1 MTKLEEYLNPLLLKK
16 NNFRKISFASLKKV
30 ISKLEINK
38 PPKIISVTGT
48 NGKGSTLEILS
59 RVLSN
64 NNYRVGLFSSP
75 HLIRFNERIR
85 INNVSISDD
94 EILKCLKKLEV
105 LEEYKDFNFFQ
116 LFSLVCFMI
125 FSKKQLD
132 VWLLEVG
139 LGGRYD
145 PVNCFDAD
153 ISVIT
158 KVAIDHEDILG
169 KGVENIGREKAGIIR
184 KNNVTIFGE
193 GKIPKSVDKIISN
206 LKPSFYK
213 VENSNIQLKN
223 FHKNSVAI
231 AEKIIDLEFKPL
243 NSTLELN
250 KLKNFSY
257 FGRTHLF
264 KKNLLLDV
272 SHNSDSINNLQ
283 SYLIHNFCDTPMRAI
298 FSCNK
303 SKEIE
308 ELCEPII
315 DLFDE
320 WFLPELDS
328 NRVKDNKIVKKYLKS
343 KGKKIK
349 LGYDINQIIKFLN
362 KNEKNRLNVAFGS
375 FILIGKIYEAYNL
388 KI

>member
-283 SYLIHNFCDTPMRAI
+283 SYLIHNFCDIPMRAI

-349 LGYDINQIIKFLN
+349 LGYDINQIIKILN
-362 KNEKNRLNVAFGS
+362 KNEKNGLNVAFGS

>member
-349 LGYDINQIIKFLN
+349 LGYDISQIIKILN
-362 KNEKNRLNVAFGS
+362 KNEKNGLNVAFGS

>member
-250 KLKNFSY
+250 KLKNFPY

-349 LGYDINQIIKFLN
+349 LGYDINQIIKILN
-362 KNEKNRLNVAFGS
+362 KNEKNGLNVAFGS

>member
-94 EILKCLKKLEV
+94 EILKCLKKLEA

-349 LGYDINQIIKFLN
+349 LGYDISQIIKILN
-362 KNEKNRLNVAFGS
+362 KNEKNGLNVAFGS

>member
-16 NNFRKISFASLKKV
+16 NNFRKVSFASLKKV
-30 ISKLEINK
+30 ISELEINI
-38 PPKIISVTGT
+38 PSKIISVTGT

-64 NNYRVGLFSSP
+64 NNYRVGLFTSP

-85 INNVSISDD
+85 INNEPVLDD
-94 EILKCLKKLEV
+94 EILQCLKKLEV
-105 LEEYKDFNFFQ
+105 LDEYKDFNFFQ

-158 KVAIDHEDILG
+158 KVALDHEDILG
-169 KGVENIGREKAGIIR
+169 KGIENIGREKAGIIR

-193 GKIPKSVDKIISN
+193 GKIPKSVDRVISK

-213 VENSNIQLKN
+213 VEDSNIQLKY

-243 NSTLELN
+243 NATLELN
-250 KLKNFSY
+250 KLKNLSY

-264 KKNLLLDV
+264 KENLLLDV

-283 SYLIHNFCDTPMRAI
+283 NYLIQNFYDIPKRAI

-320 WFLPELDS
+320 WFLPVLDS
-328 NRVKDNKIVKKYLKS
+328 NRMKDNVIIKKYLKS

>member
-38 PPKIISVTGT
+38 PPRIISVTGT

-75 HLIRFNERIR
+75 HLIKFNERIR

-243 NSTLELN
+243 NSTVELN

-362 KNEKNRLNVAFGS
+362 KNEKYRLNVAFGS

>member
-38 PPKIISVTGT
+38 PPRIISVTGT

-64 NNYRVGLFSSP
+64 NNFRVGLFSSP

-349 LGYDINQIIKFLN
+349 LGYDINQIIKILN
-362 KNEKNRLNVAFGS
+362 KNEKNGLNVAFGS

>member
-243 NSTLELN
+243 NSTVELN

-308 ELCEPII
+308 ELCEPLI

-349 LGYDINQIIKFLN
+349 LGYDINQIIKILN
-362 KNEKNRLNVAFGS
+362 KNEKNGLNVAFGS

>member
-1 MTKLEEYLNPLLLKK
+1 MTKLEEYLNPLLVKK

-308 ELCEPII
+308 ELCEPLI

-349 LGYDINQIIKFLN
+349 LGYDINQIIKILN
-362 KNEKNRLNVAFGS
+362 KNEKNGLNVAFGS

>member
-75 HLIRFNERIR
+75 HLIKFNERIR
-85 INNVSISDD
+85 INNVSVSDD

-193 GKIPKSVDKIISN
+193 GKIPKSVDKIISS
-206 LKPSFYK
+206 LEPSFYK

-243 NSTLELN
+243 NSTAELN

-349 LGYDINQIIKFLN
+349 LGYDINQIIKILN
-362 KNEKNRLNVAFGS
+362 KNEKNELNVAFGS

>member
-243 NSTLELN
+243 NSTRELN

-272 SHNSDSINNLQ
+272 SHNSDSINNLK

-349 LGYDINQIIKFLN
+349 LGYDISQIIKILN
-362 KNEKNRLNVAFGS
+362 KNEKNGLNVAFGS

>member
-243 NSTLELN
+243 NATLELN
-250 KLKNFSY
+250 KLKNLSY

-264 KKNLLLDV
+264 KENLLLAV

-349 LGYDINQIIKFLN
+349 LGYDISQIIKILN
-362 KNEKNRLNVAFGS
+362 KNEKNGLNVAFGS

>member
-30 ISKLEINK
+30 ISKLEIDK
-38 PPKIISVTGT
+38 PSKIISVTGT

-320 WFLPELDS
+320 WFLPKLDS
-328 NRVKDNKIVKKYLKS
+328 NRVKDNQIVKKYLKS

-349 LGYDINQIIKFLN
+349 LGYDINQIIKLLN
-362 KNEKNRLNVAFGS
+362 KNEKNGLNVAFGS

>member
-85 INNVSISDD
+85 VNNVSISDD

-349 LGYDINQIIKFLN
+349 LGYDISQIIKILN
-362 KNEKNRLNVAFGS
+362 KNEKNGLNVAFGS

>member
-38 PPKIISVTGT
+38 PPRIISVTGT

-64 NNYRVGLFSSP
+64 NNFRVGLFSSP

-243 NSTLELN
+243 NSTVELN

-283 SYLIHNFCDTPMRAI
+283 SYLINNFCDTPMRAI

-328 NRVKDNKIVKKYLKS
+328 NRVKDNKIIKKYLKS

-349 LGYDINQIIKFLN
+349 LGYDINQIIKILN
-362 KNEKNRLNVAFGS
+362 KNEKNGLNVAFGS

>member
-38 PPKIISVTGT
+38 PPRIISVTGT

-349 LGYDINQIIKFLN
+349 LGYDINQIIKILN
-362 KNEKNRLNVAFGS
+362 KNEKNGLNVAFGS

>member
-1 MTKLEEYLNPLLLKK
+1 LTKLEEYLNPLLLKK

-250 KLKNFSY
+250 KLKNFPY

-349 LGYDINQIIKFLN
+349 LGYDISQIIKILN
-362 KNEKNRLNVAFGS
+362 KNEKNGLNVAFGS

>member
-193 GKIPKSVDKIISN
+193 GKIPKSVDKIIRN

-243 NSTLELN
+243 NSTVELN

-308 ELCEPII
+308 ELCEPLI

-349 LGYDINQIIKFLN
+349 LGYDISQIIKILN
-362 KNEKNRLNVAFGS
+362 KNEKNGLNVAFGS

>member
-38 PPKIISVTGT
+38 PPRIISVTGT

-243 NSTLELN
+243 NSTVELN

-308 ELCEPII
+308 ELCEPLI

-349 LGYDINQIIKFLN
+349 LGYDINQIIKILN
-362 KNEKNRLNVAFGS
+362 KNEKNGLNVAFGS

>member
-349 LGYDINQIIKFLN
+349 LGYDINQIIKILN
-362 KNEKNRLNVAFGS
+362 KNEKNGLNVAFGS

>member
-158 KVAIDHEDILG
+158 KVALDHEDILG
-169 KGVENIGREKAGIIR
+169 KGIENIGREKAGIIR

-193 GKIPKSVDKIISN
+193 GKIPKSVDRVISK

-213 VENSNIQLKN
+213 VEDSNIQLKN

-315 DLFDE
+315 DSFDE

-349 LGYDINQIIKFLN
+349 LGYDISQIIKILN
-362 KNEKNRLNVAFGS
+362 KNEKNGLNVAFGS

>member
-75 HLIRFNERIR
+75 HLIKFNERIR

-349 LGYDINQIIKFLN
+349 LGYDISQIIKILN
-362 KNEKNRLNVAFGS
+362 KNEKNGLNVAFGS

>member
-16 NNFRKISFASLKKV
+16 NNFRKISFSSLKKV

-243 NSTLELN
+243 NSTRELN

-308 ELCEPII
+308 ELCEPLI

-349 LGYDINQIIKFLN
+349 LGYDINQIIKILN
-362 KNEKNRLNVAFGS
+362 KNEKNGLNVAFGS

>member
-184 KNNVTIFGE
+184 KNNVTIFCE

-243 NSTLELN
+243 NSTVELN

-349 LGYDINQIIKFLN
+349 LGYDINQIIKILN
-362 KNEKNRLNVAFGS
+362 KNEKNGLNVAFGS

>member
-308 ELCEPII
+308 ELCEPLI

-349 LGYDINQIIKFLN
+349 LGYDISQIIKILN
-362 KNEKNRLNVAFGS
+362 KNEKNGLNVAFGS

>member
-38 PPKIISVTGT
+38 PPRIISVTGT

-243 NSTLELN
+243 NSTVELN

-308 ELCEPII
+308 ELCEPLI

-349 LGYDINQIIKFLN
+349 LGYDISQIIKILN

>member
-38 PPKIISVTGT
+38 PPRIISVTGT

-243 NSTLELN
+243 NSTVELN

-283 SYLIHNFCDTPMRAI
+283 SYLIHNFCDTSMRAI

-308 ELCEPII
+308 ELCEPLI

-349 LGYDINQIIKFLN
+349 LGYDINQIIKILN
-362 KNEKNRLNVAFGS
+362 KNEKNGLNVAFGS

>member
-1 MTKLEEYLNPLLLKK
+1 LTKLEEYLNPLLLKK

-250 KLKNFSY
+250 KLKNFTY

-349 LGYDINQIIKFLN
+349 LGYDISQIIKILN
-362 KNEKNRLNVAFGS
+362 KNEKNGLNVAFGS

>member
-132 VWLLEVG
+132 FVL
-139 LGGRYD
+139 
-145 PVNCFDAD
+145 
-153 ISVIT
+153 
-158 KVAIDHEDILG
+158 
-169 KGVENIGREKAGIIR
+169 
-184 KNNVTIFGE
+184 
-193 GKIPKSVDKIISN
+193 
-206 LKPSFYK
+206 
-213 VENSNIQLKN
+213 
-223 FHKNSVAI
+223 FH
-231 AEKIIDLEFKPL
+231 
-243 NSTLELN
+243 
-250 KLKNFSY
+250 
-257 FGRTHLF
+257 
-264 KKNLLLDV
+264 
-272 SHNSDSINNLQ
+272 
-283 SYLIHNFCDTPMRAI
+283 
-298 FSCNK
+298 
-303 SKEIE
+303 
-308 ELCEPII
+308 
-315 DLFDE
+315 
-320 WFLPELDS
+320 
-328 NRVKDNKIVKKYLKS
+328 
-343 KGKKIK
+343 
-349 LGYDINQIIKFLN
+349 
-362 KNEKNRLNVAFGS
+362 
-375 FILIGKIYEAYNL
+375 
-388 KI
+388 

>member
-243 NSTLELN
+243 NSTVELN

-283 SYLIHNFCDTPMRAI
+283 SYLIHNFCDTPLRAI

-349 LGYDINQIIKFLN
+349 LGYDISQIIKILN
-362 KNEKNRLNVAFGS
+362 KNEKNGLNVAFGS

>member
-1 MTKLEEYLNPLLLKK
+1 MTKLEEYLNPLLVKK

-243 NSTLELN
+243 NSTVELN

-349 LGYDINQIIKFLN
+349 LGYDISQIIKILN
-362 KNEKNRLNVAFGS
+362 KNEKNGLNVAFGS

>member
-283 SYLIHNFCDTPMRAI
+283 SYLIHNFCDIPMRAI

-349 LGYDINQIIKFLN
+349 LGYDISQIIKILN
-362 KNEKNRLNVAFGS
+362 KNEKNGLNVAFGS

>member
-193 GKIPKSVDKIISN
+193 GKIPKSVDKIISS

-231 AEKIIDLEFKPL
+231 SEKIIYIEIKPL

-349 LGYDINQIIKFLN
+349 LGYDINQIIKILN
-362 KNEKNRLNVAFGS
+362 KNKKNGLNVAFGS

>member
-349 LGYDINQIIKFLN
+349 LGYDISQIIKILN
-362 KNEKNRLNVAFGS
+362 NNEKNGLNVAFGC
-375 FILIGKIYEAYNL
+375 FILIGIIYEAYNL

>member
-38 PPKIISVTGT
+38 PPRIISVTGT

-243 NSTLELN
+243 NSTVELN

-308 ELCEPII
+308 ELCEPLI

-349 LGYDINQIIKFLN
+349 LGYDISQIIKILN
-362 KNEKNRLNVAFGS
+362 KNEKNGLNVAFGS

>member
-38 PPKIISVTGT
+38 PPRIISVTGT

-349 LGYDINQIIKFLN
+349 LGYDISQIIKILN
-362 KNEKNRLNVAFGS
+362 KNEKNGLNVAFGS

>member
-1 MTKLEEYLNPLLLKK
+1 LTKLEEYLNPLLLKK

-349 LGYDINQIIKFLN
+349 LGYDISQIIKILN
-362 KNEKNRLNVAFGS
+362 KNEKNGLNVAFGS

>member
-38 PPKIISVTGT
+38 PPRIISVTGT

-64 NNYRVGLFSSP
+64 NNFRVGLFSSP

-243 NSTLELN
+243 NSTVELN

-308 ELCEPII
+308 ELCEPLI

-349 LGYDINQIIKFLN
+349 LGYDINQIIKILN
-362 KNEKNRLNVAFGS
+362 KNEKNGLNVAFGS